1 MPVLAVSTPFNI
13 DLELTLAPFGKRA
26 LAWFIDGVI
35 LFVYLYGFNE
45 LVYSQVSMNENLST
59 IVGILGFGVPWAMYD
74 FLQEVF
80 FNGQSLGKRA
90 VGIRV
95 VDMQGNEPTISQC
108 ILRQALRT
116 IDFTITFGLCAL
128 ISALVS
134 KNSQRLGDVVAG
146 TVVIE
151 KTPKANITETIYIP
165 VDREDYVARFPSVMR
180 LTDRDINGIRNL
192 LSAKATK
199 DTEVFAAT
207 VAQRIKD
214 VLAIETDL
222 YPRDFM
228 QQLLEDYNFL
238 SGQR

>member
-13 DLELTLAPFGKRA
+13 ELELTLAPFGKRA
-26 LAWFIDGVI
+26 LAWLLDCVI
-35 LFVYLYGFNE
+35 LFIYLYGFNK
-45 LVYSQVSMNENLST
+45 LVYSQVLMNENLST

-90 VGIRV
+90 LGIRV
-95 VDMQGNEPTISQC
+95 VDMQGNEPTISQS
-108 ILRQALRT
+108 ILRQVLRMV
-116 IDFTITFGLCAL
+116 DFTITFGLCAL

-151 KTPKANITETIYIP
+151 KTPKANITETIYLPI
-165 VDREDYVARFPSVMR
+165 DRADYVPRFPSVMR

-192 LSAKATK
+192 LSAKETK
-199 DTEVFAAT
+199 DTEAFAAT

-214 VLAIETDL
+214 VLSIETDL
-222 YPRDFM
+222 PPRDFM

-238 SGQR
+238 SAR